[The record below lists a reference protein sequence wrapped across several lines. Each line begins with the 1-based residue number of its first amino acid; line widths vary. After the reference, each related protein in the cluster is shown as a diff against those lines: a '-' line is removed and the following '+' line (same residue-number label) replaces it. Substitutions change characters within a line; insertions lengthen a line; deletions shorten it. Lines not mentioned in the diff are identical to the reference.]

1 MWAEKKRFLDEI
13 QTFNDFKLSC
23 TILRKQDAL
32 KAFVRPNCIAK
43 TVKQIR
49 GDDDDD
55 HDDDDD
61 NDDDDDDDEKL
72 YVYASKTSNW

>member
-1 MWAEKKRFLDEI
+1 MWAEKKRLLDEI
-13 QTFNDFKLSC
+13 QTLNAFKLIC

-32 KAFVRPNCIAK
+32 KEFVRAECIAK

-55 HDDDDD
+55 D
-61 NDDDDDDDEKL
+61 KL
-72 YVYASKTSNW
+72 YLYASKTSNW